1 MLPMQ
6 FKNAILNTYY
16 HRTDTIGK
24 KKNQCVL
31 LGRRLEY
38 LHKCLFYVL
47 FLGAAVAA
55 AAANGHSKKKKA
67 AGSDDEDDP
76 FVVSD
81 SDSEGIL
88 HSSV

>member
-1 MLPMQ
+1 MNE
-6 FKNAILNTYY
+6 K
-16 HRTDTIGK
+16 
-24 KKNQCVL
+24 VL

-38 LHKCLFYVL
+38 LPKCLKFC

-67 AGSDDEDDP
+67 ADSDDEEDP

-88 HSSV
+88 HSLV